1 MKENLLKT
9 GRQMSS
15 MLGAAKEKLIKYT
28 PQEICSKA
36 DVIYNES
43 EKMFCIRSFS
53 GDLYIR
59 YPEYDPVSEITDAR
73 EMWYYL
79 TMLQYLDTA
88 DGTPLL
94 GKWITLSEMTGGA
107 ARSVGFQ
114 KEADHAFS
122 RVAFKAHKKEFS
134 LACQKLGGVPA
145 EGKGDVCCIIYF
157 APRFPVMLNFWEA
170 DDEFPASVRMYV
182 DAQAEHYL
190 ALEAAGTAC
199 GCVINKVTDLI

>member
-1 MKENLLKT
+1 MRN
-9 GRQMSS
+9 
-15 MLGAAKEKLIKYT
+15 MLQAAKEKLAGYS
-28 PQEICSKA
+28 PQDICRKA
-36 DVIYNES
+36 DVNYDEA
-43 EKMFCIRSFS
+43 EQMFYIRSFD
-53 GDLYIR
+53 GDLKIR

-88 DGTPLL
+88 DGSPLL
-94 GKWITLSEMTGGA
+94 GKWITLSEMPGGA

-114 KEADHAFS
+114 KETDHAFA
-122 RVAFKAHKKEFS
+122 RVAHKAHIEEFRNACKKI
-134 LACQKLGGVPA
+134 GGVPA
-145 EGKGDVCCIIYF
+145 EGKGDVSCIVYF

-190 ALEAAGTAC
+190 TLEAAGTAC
-199 GCVINKVTDLI
+199 GCVINKITDSIGEVSGR